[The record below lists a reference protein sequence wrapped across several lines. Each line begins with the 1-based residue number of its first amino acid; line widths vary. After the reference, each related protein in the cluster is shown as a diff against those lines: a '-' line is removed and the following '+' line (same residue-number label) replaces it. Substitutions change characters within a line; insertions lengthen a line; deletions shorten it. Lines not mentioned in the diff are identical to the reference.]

1 VSFYEYLKTEERYE
15 EMRKRRRRR
24 RRNVCT
30 HGKLRLDNLTLPGQT
45 RLELFVSL
53 TFPLN
58 NKRKCI
64 GNGIKISRGK

>member
-45 RLELFVSL
+45 KLE
-53 TFPLN
+53 
-58 NKRKCI
+58 
-64 GNGIKISRGK
+64 